1 VPERTGSAH
10 GRPGPDPAGP
20 KTAEEA
26 TVAPMPRPRPRR
38 RRPPD
43 ASLPEITPLE
53 PVDHT
58 ATRVE
63 PVGTVRLVPPPVPD
77 PTRGGAPVG
86 KLATGEP
93 APVVHPR
100 QSSIDDARLAKRR
113 AERDYRQVRQDLER
127 ATAATQRAGRRAVTA
142 EERVEKLRR
151 ELMSAEERAQEANKV
166 VDGLAADAAEIAQEL
181 KRVYETLDAARR
193 RVRELESPHPAS

>member
-1 VPERTGSAH
+1 
-10 GRPGPDPAGP
+10 
-20 KTAEEA
+20 
-26 TVAPMPRPRPRR
+26 MPRPRPRR

-43 ASLPEITPLE
+43 ATLPDITPLE
-53 PVDHT
+53 PVDERT
-58 ATRVE
+58 TRVE
-63 PVGTVRLVPPPVPD
+63 PVGTVRLVPPPAPD
-77 PTRGGAPVG
+77 TTRGGAPVG

-113 AERDYRQVRQDLER
+113 AEREYRQVRQDLER
-127 ATAATQRAGRRAVTA
+127 ATAATQRAGRRAVAA

-166 VDGLAADAAEIAQEL
+166 VDALAADAAEIALEL

-193 RVRELESPHPAS
+193 RVRELESPHPTPPGEQP